1 MFYADNINS
10 VKIWKRILQILKKIV
25 STNYY
30 AILEPTFVRL
40 IYYAFNPNLESFA
53 KVNVLTKR
61 HL

>member
-1 MFYADNINS
+1 M
-10 VKIWKRILQILKKIV
+10 WKRILQILKKIV